1 MKPLY
6 TISYCGGGVS
16 MSPPVGD
23 VFGARFLFI
32 QYDGIENLRKTVVFS
47 VFRITPKNLNIRI
60 FEIRFFQHQNSENA
74 NGA

>member
-1 MKPLY
+1 
-6 TISYCGGGVS
+6 
-16 MSPPVGD
+16 VGD

-32 QYDGIENLRKTVVFS
+32 QYDFENLRKTVVFS
-47 VFRITPKNLNIRI
+47 VFSMITPKNLNIRI